1 MCVKVILRVMAI
13 VAIASIVE
21 GSRAGADFV
30 TLPAPFVAD
39 PTKNSQDW
47 TKAVSAAGGQIN
59 TDVDFRGMSTGNLDG
74 NFYNTP
80 AHSDG
85 VTLFASD
92 STIDTIAHN
101 AGPDQSTQFAPISPG
116 EGTAAVA
123 NYLLSNSPGVGK
135 GSTLTIKFS
144 SPVMAVG
151 LFTSDYFGSPTR
163 PGRNTLTLSIFSPT
177 GVFLGSAD
185 AVRDDFQPDNLYF
198 MGLAESSNVI
208 GSAVFTRGSDADRD
222 TIGIAGIEFASF
234 AGGTS
239 VPEPSALLLAAVP
252 GASCLLVRATRTDR
266 GAVRKA

>member
-13 VAIASIVE
+13 AAIASIVE

-30 TLPAPFVAD
+30 TLPAPFVDD

-151 LFTSDYFGSPTR
+151 LFTSDYFGSDPSGT
-163 PGRNTLTLSIFSPT
+163 NTLTLSIFSDK

-185 AVRDDFQPDNLYF
+185 AVHEDFQPDNLYF

-234 AGGTS
+234 AGGTA
-239 VPEPSALLLAAVP
+239 VPEPSALLLAAV
-252 GASCLLVRATRTDR
+252 GASCLLVRAAFRR
-266 GAVRKA
+266 RCAA